1 MLWAPRQIPPATQT
15 RSVHN
20 HAGAIAHWGVPWY
33 LEADIA
39 TEANGIQGG
48 NWLQLTERELPDDVE
63 SLLAIARASHWMK
76 MFSQLVRLTTASA
89 PCAISALQPR
99 AEHR

>member
-1 MLWAPRQIPPATQT
+1 MLLWAPKQIPPYTDTQCPHT
-15 RSVHN
+15 DN
-20 HAGAIAHWGVPWY
+20 HAGAIAHWGAPWY

-63 SLLAIARASHWMK
+63 SLLAIARASHWM
-76 MFSQLVRLTTASA
+76 FSQLVTDDSVRAM
-89 PCAISALQPR
+89 CDKISAAAR
-99 AEHR
+99 